1 MKKVIVLL
9 LLMVSSA
16 AYSQQPITTFILT
29 RHAEKA
35 DDGTKDPD
43 LTKVGHDRAQL
54 LVKML
59 QQTKVDAIY
68 STGFRRTHNT
78 VAPLAEAKGL
88 TVSKYEANKAEEIDQ
103 MLAKYSGGTIVVSG
117 HSNTIPWLVNYLT
130 GTDQYKTFDDGD
142 YNNLIIVTVVEKGV
156 ATKVTWLNY

>member
-1 MKKVIVLL
+1 MKKIIVFLL
-9 LLMVSSA
+9 LTAGST
-16 AYSQQPITTFILT
+16 AYAQQPITTFILT

-43 LTKVGHDRAQL
+43 LSKVGQDRAQL

-59 QQTKVDAIY
+59 HQTKVDAIY

-78 VAPLAEAKGL
+78 VAPLADAKGL
-88 TVSKYEANKAEEIDQ
+88 TVSRYEANKAEEIDQ
-103 MLAKYSGGTIVVSG
+103 MLTKYPGGTVVISG
-117 HSNTIPWLVNYLT
+117 HSNTIPWIVNYLT
-130 GTDQYKTFDDGD
+130 GTDQYKTFDDSD

-156 ATKVTWLNY
+156 ATRVTWLNY